1 MDYRAFHQLSYGLYT
16 VTTRFGGVNAG
27 FIANTVFQ
35 VTSSPP
41 QVAVSCHK
49 NNNTLGFILKSR
61 IFSISVLKKDASEK
75 LIGEFGYMSGRD
87 MDKFAHV
94 HTEEKVTGAPVVTDS
109 AVAWL
114 DCRLVNT
121 VDTGTHMLLI
131 AEVVDSG
138 LLSEDEPLTYAWYRE
153 KYKLTSPKNSPT
165 YLDKEKLGAFTEPR
179 KPVTEIRK
187 PETDTAK
194 PETIEEVDNEP
205 YICSICGHIYNP
217 EEGDMAAGIPP
228 GTPFS
233 DLPED
238 YRCPICNA
246 GKDYFRPMH

>member
-1 MDYRAFHQLSYGLYT
+1 MDYRAFHQLSYGIYL
-16 VTTRFGGVNAG
+16 VTTRFEGVNAG

-35 VTSSPP
+35 VTSTPP

-49 NNNTLGFILKSR
+49 NNSTLGFIMKSR

-87 MDKFAHV
+87 IDKFAHV
-94 HTEEKVTGAPVVTDS
+94 HAEEKVTGAPVVTDS

-121 VDTGTHMLLI
+121 VDTGSHMLLI
-131 AEVVDSG
+131 AEVVDCG
-138 LLSEDEPLTYAWYRE
+138 LLSEEEPLTYAWYRE
-153 KYKLTSPKNSPT
+153 KYKLSSPKNSPT
-165 YLDKEKLGAFTEPR
+165 YLDKEKTGAISETK
-179 KPVTEIRK
+179 KPVTEDVK
-187 PETDTAK
+187 PDITED
-194 PETIEEVDNEP
+194 EDDDP
-205 YICSICGHIYNP
+205 YICSICGHVYRP